1 MPRYSR
7 RWLPI
12 GVSALALSPLAA
24 EPALASAHVRVNQV
38 GYAPGEGKRAFLLSS
53 ESEAGAVFQV
63 RNVANDRVAFSA
75 AVGRRVASW
84 SPRFPNVYVLDFGSV
99 RTPGTYRI
107 VVDGP
112 EDAASPR
119 FRIDGDDRLF
129 PDLIAN
135 SLFFFRA
142 QRDGPNV
149 IGSVMDRKP
158 SHLNDRRAAT
168 YGQPTYVDGVLVGDL
183 EPVGGGPVD
192 GSGGWFDA
200 GDYVKFVQ
208 THSYALTLLLMGVRD
223 FPRQM
228 GARAGAA
235 RDFTAE
241 ARFGLGW
248 MARMWDDEARTL
260 YYQVG
265 IGDGDGCEAIC
276 GDHDI
281 WRLPQEDDD
290 WEVGDP
296 VFRYVRHRPVLRAGP
311 PGSKISPN
319 LAGRL
324 AAAFALGFQ
333 VYKDSDRR
341 FANECLRAAQHIY
354 DLAETNPTGE
364 LLSVSP
370 HDFYPEETWQDDL
383 ELGAAELAHAV
394 ASGDLPPGLP
404 HPSPTFYIRKAAHWA
419 RAWIDSDF
427 DAGDSLNLYD
437 TSSLGHYELHR
448 AITRAGNVSG
458 LEVTKAQ
465 LLADMKAELDNAV
478 DQAAGDPFGSG
489 FALNQFDGTSH
500 LVGLALS
507 SSLYDELTGSDAF
520 STFGRRQLGVVFGT
534 NAWGVSFIVGAGT
547 TFAHC
552 MQHQVANLSGR
563 LDGTPPV
570 AVVKGAAVNGPNNV
584 AEFEGSGETPEGARD
599 CPPDGRDSFARF
611 TGHEARFRDNV
622 GAWMSVEPAIDFTSS
637 VPLTLAR
644 YAAGRD

>member
-1 MPRYSR
+1 MPRFSL
-7 RWLPI
+7 RWWGA
-12 GVSALALSPLAA
+12 GVCALAALALDAA
-24 EPALASAHVRVNQV
+24 PAWATAHVRVNQV
-38 GYAPGEGKRAFLLSS
+38 GYAPAAGKRAFLMSS
-53 ESEAGAVFQV
+53 EPEAGAVFQV
-63 RNVANDRVAFSA
+63 RNAADDHVVFSA
-75 AVGRRVASW
+75 PVGARVASW
-84 SPRFPNVYVLDFGSV
+84 SSRFPNVYVLDFGTV
-99 RTPGTYRI
+99 RAEGTYRI
-107 VVDGP
+107 VVRGP
-112 EDAASPR
+112 LDASSPR
-119 FRIDGDDRLF
+119 FRVERDATLLPG
-129 PDLIAN
+129 LIAN
-135 SLFFFRA
+135 SLFFFRT
-142 QRDGPNV
+142 QRDGPDV
-149 IGSVMDRKP
+149 IRSVMDRRP
-158 SHLNDRRAAT
+158 SHLNDRRAAA
-168 YGQPTYVDGVLVGDL
+168 YDRPVYEDGVLVGDL
-183 EPVGGGPVD
+183 APVGGTLD

-241 ARFGLGW
+241 ARFGLEW
-248 MARMWDDEARTL
+248 LARMWDDESRTL

-290 WEVGDP
+290 WAGDDP
-296 VFRYVRHRPVLRAGP
+296 AFRYVRHRPALRSGP

-333 VYKDSDRR
+333 VYKDRDRR
-341 FANECLRAAQHIY
+341 FADECLRAAQHIY
-354 DLAETNPTGE
+354 ALADTAPQGE

-394 ASGDLPPGLP
+394 GGGDLPSGLP
-404 HPSPTFYIRKAAHWA
+404 HSDPRFYLRQAAHWA
-419 RAWIDSDF
+419 RAWIQSDF
-427 DAGDSLNLYD
+427 DASDSLNLYD
-437 TSSLGHYELHR
+437 TSSLAHYELHR
-448 AITRAGNVSG
+448 ALTRLGTPSG

-478 DQAAGDPFGSG
+478 EQARQDPFGSG

-520 STFGRRQLGVVFGT
+520 STFGRRQLGIVFGT

-552 MQHQVANLSGR
+552 MQHQVANLSGT

-570 AVVKGAAVNGPNNV
+570 VRGAAVNGPNNV
-584 AEFEGSGETPEGARD
+584 AEFEGSGEVPEGARA
-599 CPPDGRDSFARF
+599 CPADGRDTFSRF
-611 TGHEARFRDNV
+611 TGHEARFRDHV